1 MVTFV
6 SGQTGTFVANN
17 REQIG
22 FFVAGLVWLI
32 KQSQGSVRFYTIS
45 FDEDDRINRIEW
57 ELFLADEDMN
67 EFTLY
72 RQSLIALHHQSLD
85 QVIERLNC

>member
-1 MVTFV
+1 MVTFT
-6 SGQTGTFVANN
+6 SAQTGTFVANN
-17 REQIG
+17 PEQVG

-32 KQSQGSVRFYTIS
+32 KQSQESIRFYTIS
-45 FDEDDRINRIEW
+45 FDDENKINRIEW